1 MGKCFRSLLFL
12 VRQDFRFKK
21 GHRIHFCFQPCS
33 WGNIVGFCV
42 DTVMSVMNPGSVC
55 ADQTTTCFS
64 WSTALWCFPGE
75 ASSFTQI
82 SVQFSASFHSG
93 LKTLCY
99 AFAFLGSITL
109 WSHFDPS
116 HLYIHNLLSLCSFQA
131 LSQGLLS
138 IQAICKAWALCS
150 YLLCKLSQAGF
161 P

>member
-1 MGKCFRSLLFL
+1 MGECFRSLLFP
-12 VRQDFRFKK
+12 VRKDFRFTK
-21 GHRIHFCFQPCS
+21 GHRIHFCSQPCS

-55 ADQTTTCFS
+55 CFS
-64 WSTALWCFPGE
+64 WSTALWCFSGE

-82 SVQFSASFHSG
+82 SAKFSASFHSG

-109 WSHFDPS
+109 WSHFDFS
-116 HLYIHNLLSLCSFQA
+116 LLYIHNLLSLCSFQA
-131 LSQGLLS
+131 SSHGLLGK
-138 IQAICKAWALCS
+138 QAICNSWALCS
-150 YLLCKLSQAGF
+150 YLLWKPSRAGL